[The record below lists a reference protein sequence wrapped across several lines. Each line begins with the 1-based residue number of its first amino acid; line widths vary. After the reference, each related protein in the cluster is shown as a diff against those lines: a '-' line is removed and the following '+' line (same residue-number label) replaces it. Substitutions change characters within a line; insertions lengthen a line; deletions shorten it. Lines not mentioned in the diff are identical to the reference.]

1 MSAGNYNYAVDAVA
15 RSGST
20 TPQNMFATAKADN
33 LPTAIIAAGVNVATD
48 ASATPVPI
56 PASVFSAGSG
66 LYHLWCNGPRTYDV
80 CSTGNIIITPA
91 GTVASAA
98 GFSSQ
103 NIQSVTPSAFGTP
116 SAIVQVTLSNTGTGP
131 VLTQNS
137 GGAQTYSCQAI
148 KIAN

>member
-1 MSAGNYNYAVDAVA
+1 MSTGNYNYAVDAVA
-15 RSGST
+15 RSNN
-20 TPQNMFATAKADN
+20 QNMFATAKADN
-33 LPTAIIAAGVNVATD
+33 LETAVIATGVNLATV
-48 ASATPVPI
+48 SGTPIPI
-56 PASVFSAGSG
+56 PASVFANGSG
-66 LYHLWCNGPRTYDV
+66 LYHLWCNGPGAYDV

-116 SAIVQVTLSNTGTGP
+116 SDIVQVTLSNTGTGP

>member
-1 MSAGNYNYAVDAVA
+1 MSSGNYNYAVDAVA

-33 LPTAIIAAGVNVATD
+33 LPTAIIASGVNLATV
-48 ASATPVPI
+48 SGTPIPI
-56 PASVFSAGSG
+56 PASVFANGSG
-66 LYHLWCNGPRTYDV
+66 LYHLWCNGPGTYDV
-80 CSTGNIIITPA
+80 CSTGSITITPA

-116 SAIVQVTLSNTGTGP
+116 SAIVEVTLSNTGTGP

>member
-1 MSAGNYNYAVDAVA
+1 MSGPYNYAVDAVA

-20 TPQNMFATAKADN
+20 TPQNMFATAVEQN
-33 LPTAIIAAGVNVATD
+33 LPTAISATGISVATD

-66 LYHLWCNGPRTYDV
+66 IYHLWCNGPGSYDV
-80 CSTGNIIITPA
+80 CSTGRVVITPA
-91 GTVASAA
+91 GTVSSAA

-103 NIQSVTPSAFGTP
+103 NIQSVTPSAFGSP

-131 VLTQNS
+131 ILTQNS
-137 GGAQTYSCQAI
+137 GGVQTYSCQAI

>member
-1 MSAGNYNYAVDAVA
+1 MSTGNYNYAVDAVA

-33 LPTAIIAAGVNVATD
+33 LPTSIPSAGVNVVT
-48 ASATPVPI
+48 ASGTPVAI
-56 PASVFSAGSG
+56 PASVFANGSG
-66 LYHLWCNGPRTYDV
+66 LYHLWCNGPGAYDV
-80 CSTGNIIITPA
+80 CSTGNIVITPA
-91 GTVASAA
+91 GTVSSAA

-116 SAIVQVTLSNTGTGP
+116 SAIVQVTLSNSGTGP

>member
-1 MSAGNYNYAVDAVA
+1 MSAYNYNYAVDAVA

-20 TPQNMFATAKADN
+20 TPQNMFATAVALN
-33 LPTAIIAAGVNVATD
+33 LPTAINATGISVATD

-66 LYHLWCNGPRTYDV
+66 LYHLWCNGPGTYDV
-80 CSTGNIIITPA
+80 CSTGRVTITPA

-103 NIQSVTPSAFGTP
+103 NIQSVTSPVGGGACT
-116 SAIVQVTLSNTGTGP
+116 IVQVTLSNTGTGP
-131 VLTQNS
+131 ILTQNS
-137 GGAQTYSCQAI
+137 GVIQNYSCQAI